1 MSVVCKLSYRVDKFQ
16 KKIKLKLVC
25 RCFLDACMLVRTL
38 GRTPSIALKL
48 SCCHGQLTKA
58 RSAVVRKMTD
68 AAAASN
74 SSAAPKKGK
83 QNRPSPEEIE
93 AKRRERAAKK
103 EKEAAEKSA
112 KEAELAAAIAANG
125 KIPNGHLDDQ
135 GNTLFVPREWASVA
149 PDAPADA
156 GSKGQKVRIVS
167 WNILAQGLVRRTLF
181 PGSDCLK
188 FKDRS
193 VGLTAELSSRT
204 GHGWDVGCFQ
214 EVDRMDVHGET
225 MRKDGFS
232 YVYEKGYRQKQH
244 GLLVAWRKDLFGEQA
259 YRQLT
264 IDLDAESVAPA
275 GERERTACSR
285 VTRNVGL
292 FVALRLQRK
301 DGTDASS
308 PGLIVGT
315 THLFWHPMHAYERA
329 RQSGILVRR
338 LQEFREE
345 LGEEWK
351 AAPCVL
357 AGDFNDQPHSA
368 AYHLLT
374 GRKLSQHCFDEVA
387 SSSVVHKSIDERR
400 EKGGGSNGF
409 APGTTEPAR
418 DAPANKAQPAMSEV
432 FDGLAKQAQ
441 QDDNKEGVDEEEE
454 DAEEAED
461 EEGEEGADDR
471 MLKNCRAATAKD
483 ALLSV
488 DELLQLHDV
497 SRPRPS
503 SSPAQPAESQP
514 QASTSGHLGSAY
526 ALHYGRIPSEQ
537 GNYFGSP
544 ARGRERWDDEECT
557 PETPNVHTGDSTEPM
572 WTIFSSLFSL
582 TLDYIFMLPKSERQF
597 PAVTRLLRTHR
608 TETLQPGVP
617 RKGVCAS
624 DHVAVGA
631 EIEL

>member
-1 MSVVCKLSYRVDKFQ
+1 
-16 KKIKLKLVC
+16 
-25 RCFLDACMLVRTL
+25 
-38 GRTPSIALKL
+38 
-48 SCCHGQLTKA
+48 
-58 RSAVVRKMTD
+58 MTD
-68 AAAASN
+68 SAAPSN
-74 SSAAPKKGK
+74 SSAPPKKGK

-103 EKEAAEKSA
+103 EKEAAEKAA

-135 GNTLFVPREWASVA
+135 GNTLFIPRDWASVA
-149 PDAPADA
+149 STDAA
-156 GSKGQKVRIVS
+156 SQRQKVRVVS

-181 PGSDCLK
+181 PGSDALK

-244 GLLVAWRKDLFGEQA
+244 GLLVAWRKDLFGETA
-259 YRQLT
+259 SKQLT
-264 IDLDAESVAPA
+264 IDLDAENVAPA
-275 GERERTACSR
+275 GEEVRTACSR

-292 FVALRLQRK
+292 VVALRLQSK
-301 DGTDASS
+301 DGEGASS

-368 AYHLLT
+368 TYHLLT
-374 GRKLSQHCFDEVA
+374 GRKLTQHCFDEVA

-418 DAPANKAQPAMSEV
+418 DAPANKGQPAMSEV

-441 QDDNKEGVDEEEE
+441 LEGNEEPADEEE
-454 DAEEAED
+454 DAEEPED
-461 EEGEEGADDR
+461 EEGEGEEGADDR
-471 MLKNCRAATAKD
+471 MLKNCRAATAED
-483 ALLSV
+483 ALLSI
-488 DELLQLHDV
+488 DELIQLHDV

-503 SSPAQPAESQP
+503 SSSAQSTETRPE
-514 QASTSGHLGSAY
+514 ASRSDHLGSAY
-526 ALHYGRIPSEQ
+526 ALHYGHIPSED
-537 GNYFGSP
+537 GNYFGSA
-544 ARGRERWDDEECT
+544 ARGRERWDDEAWT

-582 TLDYIFMLPKSERQF
+582 TLDYIFMLPKSEGRY
-597 PAVTRLLRTHR
+597 PSVTRLLRTHR

-624 DHVAVGA
+624 DHVAIGA